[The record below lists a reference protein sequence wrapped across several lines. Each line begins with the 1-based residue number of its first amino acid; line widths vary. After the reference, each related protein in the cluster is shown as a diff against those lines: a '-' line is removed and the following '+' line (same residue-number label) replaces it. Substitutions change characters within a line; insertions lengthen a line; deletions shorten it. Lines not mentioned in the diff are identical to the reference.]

1 MSNLTLDLWSAC
13 LAAQTGVSSA
23 PMTWRARLFV
33 ILLGAA
39 ALLFV
44 INLVRTRKLKEE
56 YALLW
61 LAAAAM
67 LIIAPLIVDWLDS
80 LAWLIG
86 IEYSPALI
94 FLFVIICIFFLFV
107 QMSISVSRFSE
118 QIKVLTQDL
127 ALLRGRVAEL
137 EQRAADEAQRGDS
150 AASVPPLRSE

>member
-1 MSNLTLDLWSAC
+1 MPNFKLDLWSAC

-33 ILLGAA
+33 ILLGVAV
-39 ALLFV
+39 LLFV

-94 FLFVIICIFFLFV
+94 FFFVVICTFFLFV
-107 QMSISVSRFSE
+107 QISMSISRFSE

-127 ALLRGRVAEL
+127 ALLRGRVADL
-137 EQRAADEAQRGDS
+137 EQRAVDEAQQAPRDS
-150 AASVPPLRSE
+150 SLRSE